1 MTSFNK
7 FFIFDILFRDL
18 TIEEIAALLEELY
31 EEDED
36 DIVDI
41 FIDPPPCNV
50 DSDED
55 LNQEDSGGKIGNL
68 SGRHLLSGASA
79 ILRSG
84 KRLGGPEED
93 ISEDPKTEVPNRKR
107 RKKFEWKNEDI
118 PARNSM
124 FPESNS
130 TKYRNKDPCQLF
142 ELFFDDNLVS
152 LIICEIQKYAF
163 QKNKSDPKVSVKEC
177 PEGGTPEGVPPSGPG
192 RFGPLRSSSIDSR
205 VPDDI
210 RLDGYGHF
218 VQLTG
223 KNNVRR
229 RCAGLYCSAR
239 VRTECRKCDVGL
251 CIECFPGYHDL

>member
-7 FFIFDILFRDL
+7 FFISIILFRDL
-18 TIEEIAALLEELY
+18 TIEEIAALLEEPY
-31 EEDED
+31 EEDDGD

-55 LNQEDSGGKIGNL
+55 SADEESGGNIDNL

-130 TKYRNKDPCQLF
+130 TKYRNKDPRQLF
-142 ELFFDDNLVS
+142 ELFFDD
-152 LIICEIQKYAF
+152 K
-163 QKNKSDPKVSVKEC
+163 
-177 PEGGTPEGVPPSGPG
+177 
-192 RFGPLRSSSIDSR
+192 
-205 VPDDI
+205 
-210 RLDGYGHF
+210 
-218 VQLTG
+218 
-223 KNNVRR
+223 
-229 RCAGLYCSAR
+229 
-239 VRTECRKCDVGL
+239 
-251 CIECFPGYHDL
+251 